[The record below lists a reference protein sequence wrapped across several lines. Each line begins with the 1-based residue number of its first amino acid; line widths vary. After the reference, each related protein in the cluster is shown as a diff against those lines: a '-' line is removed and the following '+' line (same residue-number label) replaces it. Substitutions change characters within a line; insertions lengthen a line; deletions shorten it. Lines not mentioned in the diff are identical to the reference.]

1 MISVLDASGG
11 AVISHHTAAR
21 MWGVPGQQLLPVHV
35 TRIRNATR
43 KRTGPV
49 VVHQARRLAAD
60 QITTLDG
67 VPVTRPERVP
77 FDLANVG
84 VSVERI
90 ERIVDRLWSDR
101 LVSGRSLRRV
111 KNSLPRR
118 GFRGTALMRGI
129 LDERDDDWLPPAS
142 GLEARAMH
150 LLEHNGFGGYER
162 QVNLGDDEWVGR
174 VDFVNR
180 QQNVVVE
187 VQSDRHHA
195 ALSSRRD
202 DTFRLERLEAAGFIV
217 VTVWED
223 ELWHRPGPWLERMT
237 LAKRQSPA

>member
-1 MISVLDASGG
+1 
-11 AVISHHTAAR
+11 
-21 MWGVPGQQLLPVHV
+21 
-35 TRIRNATR
+35 
-43 KRTGPV
+43 
-49 VVHQARRLAAD
+49 
-60 QITTLDG
+60 
-67 VPVTRPERVP
+67 
-77 FDLANVG
+77 
-84 VSVERI
+84 
-90 ERIVDRLWSDR
+90 
-101 LVSGRSLRRV
+101 
-111 KNSLPRR
+111 
-118 GFRGTALMRGI
+118 
-129 LDERDDDWLPPAS
+129 
-142 GLEARAMH
+142 MH